1 MINKLLTK
9 ILEEHNIEDI
19 LKAMDCI
26 VLEVKS
32 VEVFE
37 DDVMIGYDEEIIIKR
52 EIR

>member
-1 MINKLLTK
+1 MISKLLTK

-26 VLEVKS
+26 ALEVKS

-37 DDVMIGYDEEIIIKR
+37 DDKLVGYNEEIIIKR